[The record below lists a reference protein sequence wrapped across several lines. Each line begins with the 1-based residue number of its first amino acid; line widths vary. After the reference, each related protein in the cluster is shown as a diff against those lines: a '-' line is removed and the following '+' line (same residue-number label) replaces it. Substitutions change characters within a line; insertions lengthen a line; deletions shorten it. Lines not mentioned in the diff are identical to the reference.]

1 VINSEL
7 GLHRGSYEA
16 RKSLL
21 GEAYAPIGKSFVE
34 AKPYSFPQSPNR
46 QPVFV
51 MMGATDPRGAT
62 FDALEALR
70 EIRQCEFALIV
81 FSGDGSRKEEILSY

>member
-1 VINSEL
+1 MRLEKAFWVKRTRRLERALS
-7 GLHRGSYEA
+7 R
-16 RKSLL
+16 
-21 GEAYAPIGKSFVE
+21 
-34 AKPYSFPQSPNR
+34 QSRIHFPNR